1 MSRRRC
7 GRAAVDAAGHS
18 LSPVRRRRLRRQGR
32 RTARA
37 PAAGDPRGEGG
48 RRYRRRRLY
57 AVADR
62 AMSVLRLNSNE
73 GPRAPQALLAEL
85 AALDPEVLRRY
96 PDATAVETGLAAQV
110 GVRAERVVVTAGAD
124 EALDR
129 ICRAY
134 AGPDRPVLLPE
145 PTFDMLER
153 FAALAGAP
161 LVRVPLFTDRFP
173 LAEILARLDNRI
185 ALVVIVSPNNP
196 TGGVASRDDVR
207 RIAAAAP
214 RSLVLLDPA
223 YIEYA
228 DEDIGPAVLDL
239 ANVVV
244 VRTMSKAWGL
254 AGCRVGYAVGS
265 PDVIAVLRAAGGPYP
280 VAGPSLALALS
291 QLRRGDAA
299 LRAPVTEVRAER
311 ANPRAL
317 LCARGVDARASQ
329 ANFVFADFGPRA
341 AFVRDGLGARGILVR
356 DFPGRAGLETSL
368 RITLPGDPADF
379 ERLTSAL
386 DTVLAP
392 QAIVFD
398 LDGVLADVRE
408 SQRAAMIATAA
419 SFGVTVTMDD
429 IEAALR
435 AGDASNDWIVTQRL
449 VTSGGGQADLETVTA
464 RFQNLYL
471 GTNGSLGLRER
482 ERLIVPRALLA
493 PLSKR
498 LPLAIVTGRP
508 REEARWFLERME
520 IADLFGAVVC
530 MEDAAR
536 KPDPAPVRLALERL
550 GVRRA
555 WMVGNTPDDIRAAAG
570 AGVVPLGVVAPGDD
584 LTVTAAALTAAGAAR
599 VVDQRSEE
607 RRVG

>member
-1 MSRRRC
+1 
-7 GRAAVDAAGHS
+7 
-18 LSPVRRRRLRRQGR
+18 
-32 RTARA
+32 
-37 PAAGDPRGEGG
+37 
-48 RRYRRRRLY
+48 
-57 AVADR
+57 
-62 AMSVLRLNSNE
+62 MSVLHLNSNE

-96 PDATAVETGLAAQV
+96 PDATAVETALAARV
-110 GVRAERVVVTAGAD
+110 GVRPERVVVTAGAD

-129 ICRAY
+129 ICRVY

-161 LVRVPLFTDRFP
+161 LVRVPWFTDAFP
-173 LAEILARLDNRI
+173 LEEILARLDSRTAI
-185 ALVVIVSPNNP
+185 VIIVSPNNP
-196 TGGVASRDDVR
+196 TGGVASRDQVR

-214 RSLVLLDPA
+214 QSLVLIDQA

-228 DEDIGPAVLDL
+228 DEGIDPAVLDL

-265 PDVIAVLRAAGGPYP
+265 SDVIAVLRAAGGPYP

-291 QLRRGDAA
+291 QLKRGDAA
-299 LRAPVTEVRAER
+299 LRAHVTQVRLER
-311 ANPRAL
+311 TNLREL
-317 LCARGVDARASQ
+317 LCARGVAARASQ
-329 ANFVFADFGPRA
+329 ANFVLADFGRRA
-341 AFVRDGLGARGILVR
+341 AFVRDGLRARGILVR
-356 DFPGRAGLETSL
+356 DFPRRAGLETSL

-379 ERLTSAL
+379 ERLTTAL

-419 SFGVTVTMDD
+419 AYGVTVTMQD
-429 IEAALR
+429 IEDALR
-435 AGDASNDWIVTQRL
+435 AGDAANDWVVTQRL
-449 VTSGGGQADLETVTA
+449 IAARGVSSDLESVTA
-464 RFQNLYL
+464 CFQALYL
-471 GTNGSLGLRER
+471 GTPRTPGLRER

-493 PLSKR
+493 RLAQR
-498 LPLAIVTGRP
+498 LPLAVVTGRP
-508 REEARWFLERME
+508 REEARWFLERE
-520 IADLFGAVVC
+520 GIADLFQPVVS

-536 KPDPAPVRLALERL
+536 KPDPAPVRLALARL

-555 WMVGNTPDDIRAAAG
+555 WMVGNTPDDVRAAAG
-570 AGVVPLGVVAPGDD
+570 ADVVPVGVVAPGDD
-584 LTVTAAALTAAGAAR
+584 RSLTAAALADAGAAR
-599 VVDQRSEE
+599 VLDQVADLEE
-607 RRVG
+607 LLP

>member
-1 MSRRRC
+1 
-7 GRAAVDAAGHS
+7 
-18 LSPVRRRRLRRQGR
+18 
-32 RTARA
+32 
-37 PAAGDPRGEGG
+37 
-48 RRYRRRRLY
+48 
-57 AVADR
+57 
-62 AMSVLRLNSNE
+62 MSVLRLNSNE

-85 AALDPEVLRRY
+85 AVLDPEVLRRY
-96 PDATAVETGLAAQV
+96 PDATAVEAALAERV
-110 GVRAERVVVTAGAD
+110 GVAPERVVVTAGAD

-161 LVRVPLFTDRFP
+161 LVRVPWLTDVFP
-173 LAEILARLDNRI
+173 LDEILARLDNRI
-185 ALVVIVSPNNP
+185 AVVIIVSPNNP
-196 TGGVASRDDVR
+196 TGGVASRDEVR

-214 RSLVLLDPA
+214 QALVLIDQA

-228 DEDIGPAVLDL
+228 DEDIASDVLDL

-265 PDVIAVLRAAGGPYP
+265 SDVIAVLRAAGGPYP
-280 VAGPSLALALS
+280 VAGPSLALAFS

-299 LRAPVTEVRAER
+299 LRAHVTQVRAER
-311 ANPRAL
+311 ANLREL
-317 LCARGVDARASQ
+317 LCARGDDARVSQ
-329 ANFVFADFGPRA
+329 ANFVLADFGRRQT
-341 AFVRDGLGARGILVR
+341 FVRDGLGARGILVR

-368 RITLPGDPADF
+368 RITLPGDPGDF

-408 SQRAAMIATAA
+408 SQRAAMIATASA
-419 SFGVTVTMDD
+419 YGVSVTMQD
-429 IEAALR
+429 IETALR
-435 AGDASNDWIVTQRL
+435 SGDAANDWIVTQRL
-449 VTSGGGQADLETVTA
+449 IGAAGGQADLETVTA
-464 RFQNLYL
+464 RFQALYL
-471 GTNGSLGLRER
+471 GTNGSPGLRER

-493 PLSKR
+493 GLAKR
-498 LPLAIVTGRP
+498 LPLAVVTGRP
-508 REEARWFLERME
+508 RDEARWFLERAE

-536 KPDPAPVRLALERL
+536 KPDPAPVRLALTRL

-555 WMVGNTPDDIRAAAG
+555 WMVGNTPDDVRAAAG

-584 LTVTAAALTAAGAAR
+584 VAATNAALIDAGAAR
-599 VVDQRSEE
+599 VLDQLADLEE
-607 RRVG
+607 LLP

>member
-1 MSRRRC
+1 
-7 GRAAVDAAGHS
+7 
-18 LSPVRRRRLRRQGR
+18 
-32 RTARA
+32 
-37 PAAGDPRGEGG
+37 
-48 RRYRRRRLY
+48 
-57 AVADR
+57 
-62 AMSVLRLNSNE
+62 MSVLRLNSNE

-85 AALDPEVLRRY
+85 AALDPELLRRY
-96 PDATAVETGLAAQV
+96 PDATAVETALAARV
-110 GVRAERVVVTAGAD
+110 GVTPDRVVVTAGAD

-129 ICRAY
+129 IYRAY
-134 AGPDRPVLLPE
+134 AGPGRPVLLPE

-153 FAALAGAP
+153 FAELASAP
-161 LVRVPLFTDRFP
+161 LVRVPWRTDVFP
-173 LAEILARLDNRI
+173 LDAILARLDKRI

-196 TGGVASRDDVR
+196 TGGVVSRDDVR

-214 RSLVLLDPA
+214 QALVLLDQA

-228 DEDIGPAVLDL
+228 DEDIASAALDL

-254 AGCRVGYAVGS
+254 AGCRVGYAVGTR
-265 PDVIAVLRAAGGPYP
+265 DVIAVVRAAGAPYP

-299 LRAPVTEVRAER
+299 LRAHVAQVRIER
-311 ANPRAL
+311 ASLRQL

-341 AFVRDGLGARGILVR
+341 TFVRAGLGAHGILVR

-379 ERLTSAL
+379 ERLTRAL
-386 DTVLAP
+386 ETVLAP
-392 QAIVFD
+392 EAIVFD

-435 AGDASNDWIVTQRL
+435 AGDATNDWVVTQRL
-449 VTSGGGQADLETVTA
+449 IAAGGGAVDLAGVTMRYQA
-464 RFQNLYL
+464 LYL
-471 GTNGSLGLRER
+471 GANGSPGLRER
-482 ERLIVPRALLA
+482 ERSIVPREALERLA
-493 PLSKR
+493 RR
-498 LPLAIVTGRP
+498 LPLAVVTGRP
-508 REEARWFLERME
+508 RDEARWFLERE
-520 IADLFGAVVC
+520 GIAGLFRATIC

-536 KPDPAPVRLALERL
+536 KPDPAPVRLALTRL
-550 GVRRA
+550 GVRSA
-555 WMVGNTPDDIRAAAG
+555 WMVGNTPDDIRAATG
-570 AGVVPLGVVAPGDD
+570 ASVVPLGIVAPGDD
-584 LTVTAAALTAAGAAR
+584 LVATTAALTEAGAAR
-599 VVDQRSEE
+599 VLTQVTDLEE
-607 RRVG
+607 MLS

>member
-1 MSRRRC
+1 
-7 GRAAVDAAGHS
+7 
-18 LSPVRRRRLRRQGR
+18 
-32 RTARA
+32 
-37 PAAGDPRGEGG
+37 
-48 RRYRRRRLY
+48 
-57 AVADR
+57 
-62 AMSVLRLNSNE
+62 MSVLRLNSNE
-73 GPRAPQALLAEL
+73 GPRPPQALLAEL
-85 AALDPEVLRRY
+85 AALDPELLRRY
-96 PDATAVETGLAAQV
+96 PDARAVETALAARV
-110 GVRAERVVVTAGAD
+110 GVSAERVVVTAGAD

-129 ICRAY
+129 ICRVY

-161 LVRVPLFTDRFP
+161 LVRVPWFTDVFP
-173 LAEILARLDNRI
+173 LEAILARIDNRI

-214 RSLVLLDPA
+214 RSLVLLDQA

-299 LRAPVTEVRAER
+299 LHAHVTEVRAER
-311 ANPRAL
+311 ANLREL
-317 LCARGVDARASQ
+317 LCARGVDARTSQ
-329 ANFVFADFGPRA
+329 ANFVLADFGPRA

-419 SFGVTVTMDD
+419 TFDVPITLGD
-429 IEAALR
+429 IETALR
-435 AGDASNDWIVTQRL
+435 AGDAANDWVVTQRL
-449 VTSGGGQADLETVTA
+449 IAAAGVQASLETITSRYQA
-464 RFQNLYL
+464 LYL
-471 GTNGSLGLRER
+471 GVDGSTGLREWER
-482 ERLIVPRALLA
+482 AIVPGQLLERLA
-493 PLSKR
+493 KR

-508 REEARWFLERME
+508 RDEARWFLAR
-520 IADLFGAVVC
+520 AGFAHLFRAVVC
-530 MEDAAR
+530 MEDAPR
-536 KPDPAPVRLALERL
+536 KPDPPPYRLALARL
-550 GVRRA
+550 GVGRE

-570 AGVVPLGVVAPGDD
+570 ASVVPLGVVAPGDD
-584 LTVTAAALTAAGAAR
+584 LAATSTALTDAGAAR
-599 VVDQRSEE
+599 VIDQVADLEE
-607 RRVG
+607 LLP